1 VHILATNDIENPI
14 VAVLGN
20 TYNTKSNARAG
31 AKVELKEMT
40 GLPFLEFVKMGSV
53 IFQSANSY
61 TNIPKARTVSTDTG
75 ENYVDYRTSLAAL
88 VLF

>member
-1 VHILATNDIENPI
+1 
-14 VAVLGN
+14 
-20 TYNTKSNARAG
+20 
-31 AKVELKEMT
+31 
-40 GLPFLEFVKMGSV
+40 LPFLEFVKMGSV

-61 TNIPKARTVSTDTG
+61 TNTPKARTVSTDTG